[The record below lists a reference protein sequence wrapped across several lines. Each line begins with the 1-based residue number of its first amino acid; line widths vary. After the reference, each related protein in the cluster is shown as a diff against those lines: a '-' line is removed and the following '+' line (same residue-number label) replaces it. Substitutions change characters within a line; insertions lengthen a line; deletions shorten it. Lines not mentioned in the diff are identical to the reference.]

1 MKLTPQEIEEK
12 IKSVLSNEFEID
24 VSKVTGE
31 TNFFTDLDF
40 DSIDAVDLFVRLQ
53 QETGKQLSPDEFKS
67 IRTMGD
73 VVALVAKHLD
83 S

>member
-1 MKLTPQEIEEK
+1 MTSEEIESK
-12 IKSVLSNEFEID
+12 IKEVLAKEFEID
-24 VSKVTGE
+24 VSNVGRD

-53 QETGKQLSPDEFKS
+53 QEAGKQLSVDEFKS

-73 VVALVAKHLD
+73 VVDLVAKYMAE
-83 S
+83 